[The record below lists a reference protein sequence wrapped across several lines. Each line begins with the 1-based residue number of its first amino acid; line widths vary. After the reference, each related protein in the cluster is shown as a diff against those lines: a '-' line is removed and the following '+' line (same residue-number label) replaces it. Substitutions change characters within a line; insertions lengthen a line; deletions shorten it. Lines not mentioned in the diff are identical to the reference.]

1 MRCHVCCSLEGNS
14 LSPKG
19 AEHLAAGLK
28 ENSVLHS
35 LKCASQSTS
44 NTVSTP

>member
-1 MRCHVCCSLEGNS
+1 MCFS
-14 LSPKG
+14 LSENYLGPYG

-44 NTVSTP
+44 NTVSTH